1 MSDQL
6 RTFAVEAAGVRKTY
20 PGAGAPALDGFD
32 LTVGRGTVHG
42 LLGHNGAGKTTAIR
56 VMTTLLACDSG
67 SVRVAGRDVRTD
79 GRGVRARIG
88 LVGQYAAVD
97 EDLTGRQ
104 NLVMFGRLGRLSRTG
119 AAHRADE
126 LLERFGLTDAA
137 GKRLA
142 TYSGGMRRKL
152 DLAAALLVAP
162 EVLFVDEPTT
172 GLDPAARRDVWDA
185 VRNLASRGT
194 TVLLTTQYL
203 EEADRLADHISLV
216 ARGRVVA
223 EGTPAVLKAR
233 VGDDRLELTPEVRA
247 DADRVP
253 GLVRPFASAEA
264 HVADGCVSVPVTDRG
279 RALTN
284 VVGAVREAGVDLAD
298 VAIRTPTLDDA
309 FLELT
314 GSVAEEPGTG
324 DTGTER
330 SDVEGTVP
338 A

>member
-1 MSDQL
+1 MSEHA
-6 RTFAVEAAGVRKTY
+6 RTPAVEAVGVRKAY
-20 PGAGAPALDGFD
+20 PGAAAPALDGLD
-32 LTVGRGTVHG
+32 LTVDRGTVHG

-56 VMTTLLACDSG
+56 IMTTLLEHDSG
-67 SVRVAGRDVRTD
+67 SMRVAGHDVRTD
-79 GRGVRARIG
+79 GRAVRARIG
-88 LVGQYAAVD
+88 LVGQYSAVD

-104 NLVMFGRLGRLSRTG
+104 NLVMFGKLGRLLGAG
-119 AAHRADE
+119 AARRADE
-126 LLERFGLTDAA
+126 LLERFGLADAA

-142 TYSGGMRRKL
+142 AYSGGMRRKL

-185 VRNLASRGT
+185 VRHLSSRGT

-216 ARGRVVA
+216 ANGRVVA

-233 VGDDRLELTPEVRA
+233 VGDDRLELAPAVHA
-247 DADRVP
+247 DADRVAV
-253 GLVRPFASAEA
+253 LVRPFASGEA
-264 HVADGCVSVPVTDRG
+264 HVVGGRVSVPVTDRG
-279 RALTN
+279 RALAD
-284 VVGAVREAGVDLAD
+284 VVGAVRDAGIDLAD

-314 GSVAEEPGTG
+314 GSGAEGK
-324 DTGTER
+324 
-330 SDVEGTVP
+330 VL

>member
-1 MSDQL
+1 MSEHA
-6 RTFAVEAAGVRKTY
+6 RTPAVEAVGVRKAY
-20 PGAGAPALDGFD
+20 PGAAAPALDGLD
-32 LTVGRGTVHG
+32 LTVDRGTVHG

-56 VMTTLLACDSG
+56 IMTTLLEHDSG
-67 SVRVAGRDVRTD
+67 SMRVAGHDVRTD
-79 GRGVRARIG
+79 GRAVRARIG
-88 LVGQYAAVD
+88 LVGQYSAVD

-104 NLVMFGRLGRLSRTG
+104 NLVMFGKLGRLSGAG
-119 AAHRADE
+119 AARRADE
-126 LLERFGLTDAA
+126 LLERFGLADAA

-142 TYSGGMRRKL
+142 AYSGGMRRKL

-185 VRNLASRGT
+185 VRHLSSRGT

-216 ARGRVVA
+216 ANGRVVA

-233 VGDDRLELTPEVRA
+233 VGDDRLELAPAVHA
-247 DADRVP
+247 DADRVAV
-253 GLVRPFASAEA
+253 LVRPFASGEA
-264 HVADGCVSVPVTDRG
+264 HVVDGRVSVPVTDRG
-279 RALTN
+279 RALAD
-284 VVGAVREAGVDLAD
+284 VVGAVRDAGIDLAD

-314 GSVAEEPGTG
+314 GSGAEGK
-324 DTGTER
+324 
-330 SDVEGTVP
+330 VL